1 MWQRGRAIDR
11 AAAKVIPSAV
21 DASSMPSDEDQPY
34 EPSYS
39 GFDKERTKRAA
50 QTAERAREGAA
61 ATGEMAD
68 ATYVEDGPEEA
79 ARRMGSSEKEVGDS
93 VERAR
98 RK

>member
-1 MWQRGRAIDR
+1 
-11 AAAKVIPSAV
+11 
-21 DASSMPSDEDQPY
+21 MPSDEKPY
-34 EPSYS
+34 EPEYS

-61 ATGEMAD
+61 AKGEMAD
-68 ATYVEDGPEEA
+68 ATYVDDGPEEA
-79 ARRMGSSEKEVGDS
+79 ARRMDTSEEEVGES